1 MRIRQNLLY
10 TLKVLL
16 KKRCYK
22 FILYTTIYE
31 VISLLIE
38 SICLFDI
45 MPTFTMQR
53 KQKVI
58 KIRPRMM
65 IGGGITGSGCW
76 LSAAVL
82 NKKRAGGRHCIRQGG
97 EGGESGWGYGSG
109 LFTAV
114 RIARPPPPPIYHVDA
129 VEDIVVCPLVAEE
142 EEEKGR
148 KPKEFSKII

>member
-1 MRIRQNLLY
+1 
-10 TLKVLL
+10 
-16 KKRCYK
+16 
-22 FILYTTIYE
+22 
-31 VISLLIE
+31 
-38 SICLFDI
+38 

-114 RIARPPPPPIYHVDA
+114 RIARPPHPPSITLMRLKTLLSVHLWQKRKRRRAESQKIRVFKNNLGFKFQWETLIYWFVF
-129 VEDIVVCPLVAEE
+129 CN
-142 EEEKGR
+142 
-148 KPKEFSKII
+148 